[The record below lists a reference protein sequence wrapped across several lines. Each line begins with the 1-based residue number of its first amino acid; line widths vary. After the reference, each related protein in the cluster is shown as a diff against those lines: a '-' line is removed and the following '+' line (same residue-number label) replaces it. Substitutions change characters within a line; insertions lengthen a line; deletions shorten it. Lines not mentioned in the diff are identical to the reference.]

1 MFFLYVD
8 LYIVRSL
15 CLHIWVC
22 GACCS
27 QVVSLPIEGQGIQLH
42 VDAAGLTASH
52 PAYRSTVEGGSRANV
67 MLVYHSWFRLLMG
80 HLMGVWQLEGHELRG
95 FIKAPKWC
103 STPKTDKVMGNK
115 RRSD

>member
-8 LYIVRSL
+8 LYIVRGL

-27 QVVSLPIEGQGIQLH
+27 QVVSLPIEGHGVQLD
-42 VDAAGLTASH
+42 VDAAGLTTPH
-52 PAYRSTVEGGSRANV
+52 PAYRSAVEGGSSANV

-95 FIKAPKWC
+95 LIKAPKRC

-115 RRSD
+115 RR